1 MLLTEK
7 KKSCKKDLD
16 IGLYENLNI
25 NKELVNKT
33 NSKLLNK
40 LFENQIN
47 NDSNLIANKNIK
59 LRSSIYISN
68 PKNAIFS
75 SQKTM
80 TKRELRR
87 SLSGYFNLQR
97 RVSINNFNSKKPNLN
112 NNKIKK
118 QMQNY
123 IEYDDLYF
131 EDDMFIP
138 ESSSYPN
145 EHEEDFLLK
154 LQFIEDNNY
163 NDDDIINL
171 NLRNKSISYKINY
184 RDNLHLKY
192 FSNNNNNF
200 VNKQN
205 DKKSMCNTCKIDSLF
220 FDEKEKIGSNI
231 MYLDNTNNA
240 SNIKNDNRENS
251 LSIDLDGNDI
261 NNEQKENNIAYISP
275 DLLIKKYPWKILEQ
289 IMLIF
294 LNVFFNNLNILYLWI
309 IF

>member
-33 NSKLLNK
+33 SGKLLNK

-68 PKNAIFS
+68 PKIAIFS
-75 SQKTM
+75 SKKPI
-80 TKRELRR
+80 TKKELRR

-97 RVSINNFNSKKPNLN
+97 RVSINNFNSKKSNLN

-154 LQFIEDNNY
+154 LQFIEDNDY

-171 NLRNKSISYKINY
+171 NLRNK
-184 RDNLHLKY
+184 
-192 FSNNNNNF
+192 
-200 VNKQN
+200 
-205 DKKSMCNTCKIDSLF
+205 
-220 FDEKEKIGSNI
+220 
-231 MYLDNTNNA
+231 
-240 SNIKNDNRENS
+240 
-251 LSIDLDGNDI
+251 
-261 NNEQKENNIAYISP
+261 
-275 DLLIKKYPWKILEQ
+275 
-289 IMLIF
+289 
-294 LNVFFNNLNILYLWI
+294 
-309 IF
+309 